1 MEPMLND
8 PVTPRQKRERDYY
21 DQYAA
26 RNDSLVVNL
35 GPVAGKEQR
44 PWNPYWHLF
53 ALTKAHYR
61 PGGRLLDFGC
71 GWGENTPLFAHIGY
85 QVEGFDISENNL
97 KVARRLAEQAGVADK
112 VHFTIQRAEQLS
124 YSNAHFDVVA
134 GIDILHHVEIGSAL
148 RECRR
153 VLRPGGMAFFVEP
166 FSNPLLDPLRN
177 TKLMRRLVPNQ
188 PSFERHI
195 TADERKLTGEDL
207 KLIARIFPQRRVD
220 RFRIL
225 SRLDA
230 LLGRSASLERVDFR
244 LRFLP
249 FYGWLAGTIVL
260 TLRKESD
267 P

>member
-1 MEPMLND
+1 MNEA
-8 PVTPRQKRERDYY
+8 VTARQKRERDYY
-21 DQYAA
+21 DQYAS
-26 RNDSLVVNL
+26 RNESLVVNL

-53 ALTKAHYR
+53 ALTRTHYR
-61 PGGRLLDFGC
+61 PGARLLDFGC

-97 KVARRLAEQAGVADK
+97 KLARRLAEQAGVADRI
-112 VHFTIQRAEQLS
+112 HFSIQQAEKLS
-124 YSNAHFDVVA
+124 YSDAHFDVVA
-134 GIDILHHVEIGSAL
+134 GIDILHHVEIGAAL
-148 RECRR
+148 AECRR
-153 VLRPGGMAFFVEP
+153 VLRPGGTAFFVEP
-166 FSNPLLDPLRN
+166 FANPLLDPLRN
-177 TKLMRRLVPNQ
+177 TRLMRRLVPNQ

-195 TADERKLTGEDL
+195 TADERKLTAKDL
-207 KLIARIFPQRRVD
+207 KLIAEIFPQRRID

-230 LLGRSASLERVDFR
+230 LLGQSASLEKLDFR

-249 FYGWLAGTIVL
+249 LFRWLAGTIVL
-260 TLRKESD
+260 TLKKQSG